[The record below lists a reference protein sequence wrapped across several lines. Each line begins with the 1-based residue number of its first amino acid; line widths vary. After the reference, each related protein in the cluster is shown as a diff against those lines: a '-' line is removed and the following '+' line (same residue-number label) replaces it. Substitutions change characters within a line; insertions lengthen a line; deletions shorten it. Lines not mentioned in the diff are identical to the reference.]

1 MAVMAAVAADRRRL
15 VTGVGVLAVVL
26 ALLVGVFYKQAFLA
40 WVRPGETIQV
50 EFARAYKLDA
60 AESAV
65 KIAGSPVGVVESVE
79 QTGRD
84 TSLVTLKVDRG
95 TRELLGQAPSALVRP
110 TTILGG
116 RYFVELRP
124 GGPPGEFSDARIPV
138 SRAKTPV
145 ELNEALEA
153 LQPRAVQGL
162 RGTLTEL
169 DQTFGGDGSPALR
182 EFATAVPAPL
192 HSIGT
197 VLDAA
202 RGNEP
207 DVDLG
212 RLVSDSDKAARAVA
226 ARDGQLDD
234 IVRSFDVTTGA
245 LARQSQPFAE
255 GIGNLPGALTAIDVA
270 ARRVSVTLD
279 KLRDTAPR
287 LEDTAD
293 EFDPLMAHLDPMLD
307 RLRPVSDRLPG
318 VLRDARPLVHDLI
331 PVSTRGREVF
341 DDLRGPVL
349 DRVNGPVTRTLNTR
363 WTGTGRFAGSGN
375 NGNTVYQQI
384 AAMISNVANS
394 TVQHDQNGSAINFEL
409 GEGPS
414 MLDGLPFALDDRTHR
429 IDGIGGPPR

>member
-1 MAVMAAVAADRRRL
+1 MASTSADRRRL
-15 VTGVGVLAVVL
+15 MTGLGLLTLVL

-40 WVRPGETIQV
+40 WIRPGETIQV

-79 QTGRD
+79 QTDQD
-84 TSLVTLKVDRG
+84 TSLVTLKVDKG
-95 TRELLGQAPSALVRP
+95 TRDLLGEAPTALVRP
-110 TTILGG
+110 TTVLGG

-124 GGPPGEFSDARIPV
+124 GGPPGEFTEARIPM

-145 ELNEALEA
+145 ELNEVLEA
-153 LQPRAVQGL
+153 LQPRAIQGL
-162 RGTLTEL
+162 RGTLTEV
-169 DQTFGGDGSPALR
+169 DQTLRAGGSSALR
-182 EFATAVPAPL
+182 DFATAAPAPL
-192 HSIGT
+192 RSIGS
-197 VLDAA
+197 VLAAA

-207 DVDLG
+207 DVDLA
-212 RLVSDSDKAARAVA
+212 RLVSDSDKAARAVL
-226 ARDGQLDD
+226 AREGQLGD
-234 IVRSFDVTTGA
+234 IVRSLDVTTGA

-287 LEDTAD
+287 LGDTAD
-293 EFDPLMAHLDPMLD
+293 EFDPLMARLDPMLD

-331 PVSTRGREVF
+331 PVSIRGRQVF

-349 DRVNGPVTRTLNTR
+349 DRVNGPVTQTLNTK
-363 WTGTGRFAGSGN
+363 WTGTGRFAGGGN

-429 IDGIGGPPR
+429 LDGIGGPPR